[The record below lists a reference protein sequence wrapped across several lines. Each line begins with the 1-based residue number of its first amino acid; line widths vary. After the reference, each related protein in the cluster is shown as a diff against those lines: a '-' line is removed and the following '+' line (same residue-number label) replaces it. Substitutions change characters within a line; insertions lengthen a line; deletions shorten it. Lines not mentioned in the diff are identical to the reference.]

1 MPNLNMSR
9 FETLVHAALQQQFL
23 PIDQQDIDAI
33 IFELNGEKQRMLED
47 VHSYTDEK
55 TVEYYVRT
63 RQHQLV
69 RLMDLVME
77 TNDDISKHIFKSLG
91 ELLNFLEK
99 DFPRYLDED
108 CQLPGIY
115 MEMGREILIDEIE
128 LISFRMGNLDE
139 QLKSIVMKP
148 YRIFL
153 LDGVQISYH
162 EMFYLQKLLH
172 ELYEVLTET
181 VSIEDV
187 QLVLL
192 QFDFNDPEYFSYF
205 IEILRQNIDEAVSI
219 KDKKEKIFLFQKY
232 FNQITVH
239 PGMYLKKLHKPLKE
253 QLESWLSAELG
264 FLENY
269 EGLLSDG
276 YLPAEQEIWKDFK
289 VHTTLS
295 VPQLGRLVGLLLMSG
310 IILNKNKK
318 ELASFFS
325 VFFTSPKSDIVTMD
339 HVRNSFYDKSIGLA
353 NSIRD
358 ILAKLINLSRE

>member
-33 IFELNGEKQRMLED
+33 IFELNGEKQRMLEAI
-47 VHSYTDEK
+47 HSYTDEK

-69 RLMDLVME
+69 RLMDLIME
-77 TNDDISKHIFKSLG
+77 ANDDISKHIFKSLG

-99 DFPRYLDED
+99 DFSRYLDED
-108 CQLPGIY
+108 CLLPEIY
-115 MEMGREILIDEIE
+115 MQIARETLMDEIE
-128 LISFRMGNLDE
+128 LVSFRMGNLDE

-153 LDGVQISYH
+153 LDGAQVSYH

-172 ELYEVLTET
+172 ELYEQLTET

-192 QFDFNDPEYFSYF
+192 QFDFNDPEYFNYF
-205 IEILRQNIDEAVSI
+205 IEILRQNIDEAISI
-219 KDKKEKIFLFQKY
+219 KDKKEKIFLFRKY

-253 QLESWLSAELG
+253 QLESWLAAELS

-269 EGLLSDG
+269 EGLLSNG
-276 YLPAEQEIWKDFK
+276 YLPAEMEIWKDFK
-289 VHTTLS
+289 VRTSLS
-295 VPQLGRLVGLLLMSG
+295 VSQLGRLVGLLLTSG
-310 IILNKNKK
+310 FILNNNKTV
-318 ELASFFS
+318 LAQFFS
-325 VFFTSPKSDIVTMD
+325 VFFTSIESEDPTTRS
-339 HVRNSFYDKSIGLA
+339 VRNAFYDKSAGLA
-353 NSIRD
+353 NSVRD
-358 ILAKLINLSRE
+358 ILVKLINLSRE